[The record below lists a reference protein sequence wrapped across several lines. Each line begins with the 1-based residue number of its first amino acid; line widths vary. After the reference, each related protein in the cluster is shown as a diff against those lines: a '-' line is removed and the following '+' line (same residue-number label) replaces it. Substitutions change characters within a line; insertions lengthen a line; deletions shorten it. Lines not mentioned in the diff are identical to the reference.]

1 MTNTLHSLSYIDS
14 LFPPLTGTQGLLGTL
29 RILFIPWTPQHWPLG
44 REHAS
49 TNIWITMDSC
59 QWAKTGVRK
68 DLLLAQS
75 SGVNNSLQSYTC
87 HRPPLRQSSKLSLGN
102 KNGGDPHGEYI
113 AKLRDMS
120 EKRDKAI
127 VQNLLTRNLAL

>member
-1 MTNTLHSLSYIDS
+1 MQKLCTAAERSL
-14 LFPPLTGTQGLLGTL
+14 
-29 RILFIPWTPQHWPLG
+29 
-44 REHAS
+44 
-49 TNIWITMDSC
+49 TNIWIDMDNYH
-59 QWAKTGVRK
+59 WTKIGVRK

-75 SGVNNSLQSYTC
+75 SGVDSSLQSYTC
-87 HRPPLRQSSKLSLGN
+87 HRPPLRQSSKVSLGN

-120 EKRDKAI
+120 EKRAKAI